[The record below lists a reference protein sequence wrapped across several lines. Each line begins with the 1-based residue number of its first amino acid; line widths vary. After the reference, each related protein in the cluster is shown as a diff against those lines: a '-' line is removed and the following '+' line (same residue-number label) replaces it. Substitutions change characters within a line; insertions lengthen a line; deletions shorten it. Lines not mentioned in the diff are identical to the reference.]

1 MPDVRDILFPNYPRM
16 FGNPK
21 SFLIHNR
28 DELNR
33 NAGINSNEN
42 DKNFASVC
50 SYNNDRIPLFED
62 CFLETDDYTPEPV
75 RKVVLWFESHK
86 IPWICLLSGNR
97 GFHLHGLF
105 KSEYVNQ
112 KTVKNFVDMVLK
124 YTNAKEVFDPR
135 VSGVLEKLCRIPNTQ
150 RLGNGWC
157 VPLTRDEL
165 FTINDPLEFR
175 KLCSSPRF
183 IDFEIGER
191 PSIYQ
196 FVKEDDS
203 SDKYIQIIDTAP
215 QKEIFF
221 LKQIL
226 RPCIYNAIRT
236 PNPKNDYRICFV
248 LESLNHG
255 LTTKQIYEI
264 CLKLNWIDL
273 DTNYTKY
280 QIDYIEEQRKSGNFR
295 IPFGKK
301 RLGCEKKISCLK
313 CIFDN

>member
-1 MPDVRDILFPNYPRM
+1 MDVRDILFPNYPRM

-21 SFLIHNR
+21 AFLINNR
-28 DELNR
+28 EELNR

-50 SYNNDRIPLFED
+50 SYNSDGIPIFEILF
-62 CFLETDDYTPEPV
+62 FETDDYTPEPV

-112 KTVKNFVDMVLK
+112 KTVKKFANLILEETGM
-124 YTNAKEVFDPR
+124 KEYFDSH

-157 VPLTRDEL
+157 VPILRKEL
-165 FTINDPLEFR
+165 FEINDPQEFK
-175 KLCSSPRF
+175 KLCSTPRF

-191 PSIYQ
+191 PSIYNFISEDTSEDKPVQ
-196 FVKEDDS
+196 IVQVSHPKEV
-203 SDKYIQIIDTAP
+203 
-215 QKEIFF
+215 FF

-226 RPCIYNAIRT
+226 RPCVYKALLT
-236 PNPKNDYRICFV
+236 PNPKHDFRLSSVVEMF
-248 LESLNHG
+248 NHG
-255 LTTKQIYEI
+255 LLNKQIFNIYE
-264 CLKLNWIDL
+264 KLNHIDFEHGK
-273 DTNYTKY
+273 THY
-280 QIDYIEEQRKSGNFR
+280 QIDFIEEKRKNGEMM
-295 IPFGKK
+295 IPPGKK
-301 RLGCEKKISCLK
+301 KLGCTKKGSCLK
-313 CIFDN
+313 CILES